1 MKNVTIT
8 LEDEVIQWAQGWAA
22 KHNTSV
28 SKLLGNVLKT
38 KMAQEQGYEQSMQQY
53 LSTPA
58 KPLKTESDSYP
69 DRDSQYERQDPC
81 GYQHTD
87 ICT

>member
-8 LEDEVIQWAQGWAA
+8 LEEEVVQWARVWAA

-38 KMAQEQGYEQSMQQY
+38 KMEQEQGYKQSMQQY
-53 LSTPA
+53 LSNA
-58 KPLKTESDSYP
+58 AIPLKAKSDSYP
-69 DRDSQYERQDPC
+69 DRESLYER
-81 GYQHTD
+81 
-87 ICT
+87 